1 MPFKVSLPSHGI
13 SSRSLTGAHRQ
24 VASHTEKMVTG
35 KRINSASDDA
45 ANSGVV
51 VNLSAQKSSTRMAL
65 RNIADGM
72 SIMRTVDEATGQ
84 VADKVKRMRELA
96 IQGSSELL
104 QFPERA
110 YLQKEMQSLQDE
122 MNDVAASTNFNGLSL
137 ADGSQSTITL
147 QMGGNNS
154 VDDRLRMRLHELT
167 VSAVF
172 GGSLVGVKTVADSQ
186 NSINNIDKGMDK
198 LGSFRS
204 GFGATQNVLSAAT
217 GQSER
222 YAQNMGAAESRVQD
236 ADYAHQAAQLA
247 RAQMILQSS
256 MSVRAQAKIE
266 DQAVLSMIRG

>member
-1 MPFKVSLPSHGI
+1 MN
-13 SSRSLTGAHRQ
+13 AQRQ
-24 VASHTEKMVTG
+24 VASHTQNMVTG

-45 ANSGVV
+45 ANAGVV

-72 SIMRTVDEATGQ
+72 SIMSTVEEATSQ
-84 VADKVKRMRELA
+84 VAEKVKRMRELA
-96 IQGSSELL
+96 IQGSSEIL
-104 QFPERA
+104 QNPERK
-110 YLQKEMQSLQDE
+110 YLQKEMQALQDE
-122 MNDVAASTNFNGLSL
+122 MNDVAAKTNFNGISL
-137 ADGSQSTITL
+137 TDGSKSTITL
-147 QMGGNNS
+147 QMGANNS
-154 VDDRLRMRLHELT
+154 ADDRLKMRLHELT

-172 GGSLVGVKTVADSQ
+172 GGGLVGVKSVADSQ

-204 GFGATQNVLSAAT
+204 GFGANQNVLSAAT

-222 YAQNMGAAESRVQD
+222 YAQNMGAAESRVED

-256 MSVRAQAKIE
+256 VAVRAQTKIE
-266 DQAVLSMIRG
+266 DQAVLAMIRG